1 MFVKIKGLITRETR
15 YKDHDKIL
23 TIVTA
28 ERGRMTVRARGVMRL
43 KSPFAPACQL
53 FAYTEFTLFENKGLF
68 SVNAA
73 EPLEL
78 FLGLRADARK
88 LALAAYFADLAEKI
102 AESDTACDDLLRLTL
117 NCFYALASGLHPPE
131 LIRAAF
137 EMRAAVIA
145 GYEPQLDV
153 CIRCGSEPTNPYI
166 LPEEGGVCCA
176 DCLTPSDRSGCLIR
190 CPAGVLP
197 LLSYFA
203 SAPLKRLLPAV
214 SDSNL
219 IDSAVFVTERYLFS
233 QLGCDPKPLRFY
245 QSLTPDPAESFRKES
260 TYDH

>member
-28 ERGRMTVRARGVMRL
+28 ERGRITVRARGVMRL

-53 FAYTEFTLFENKGLF
+53 FAYAEFTLFENKGLF

-78 FLGLRADARK
+78 FLGLRTDARK
-88 LALAAYFADLAEKI
+88 LALAAYFADLAEKV
-102 AESDTACDDLLRLTL
+102 AESDTACSDLLRLTL
-117 NCFYALASGLHPPE
+117 NSFYALASGLYPPE

-137 EMRAAVIA
+137 EMRIAVIA
-145 GYEPQLDV
+145 GYEPQLDA
-153 CIRCGSEPTNPYI
+153 CLHCGSYPADPCI

-176 DCLTPSDRSGCLIR
+176 DCLTQSDRSGHLIR

-197 LLSYFA
+197 LLRYFI

-214 SDSNL
+214 PDSHL
-219 IDSAVFVTERYLFS
+219 IDGAVFVTERYLFS

-245 QSLTPDPAESFRKES
+245 QSLAPDLAESF
-260 TYDH
+260 